1 MRPDLRLI
9 ALGDRIARRWW
20 WVPGARKVQREL
32 EDIALVVAY
41 MSLDLSKAMECLDG
55 VVEEERMAEI
65 VAYDRQCFVKC
76 TGVSNA

>member
-20 WVPGARKVQREL
+20 WVPGARKVRREL

-41 MSLDLSKAMECLDG
+41 MSLDLTKAMECLDEK
-55 VVEEERMAEI
+55 VEDEWLAQR
-65 VAYDRQCFVKC
+65 VAYDRQRFVKC
-76 TGVSNA
+76 TGVANA